1 MTRSRASSFSTM
13 SRSNRG
19 SSAIFSPARI
29 ARFIATIPN
38 EWKNGSTQ
46 RIASCPSTTSENSDR
61 PWIAFATR
69 FACESIAPFESPVVP
84 PV

>member
-1 MTRSRASSFSTM
+1 MRSRESSFSTM
-13 SRSNRG
+13 PRSNRG
-19 SSAIFSPARI
+19 SIATLSPPRI
-29 ARFIATIPN
+29 ARFIATTPN
-38 EWKNGSTQ
+38 EWKNGRTH
-46 RIASCPSTTSENSDR
+46 RIASWPSTTSENSDR